1 MSNAILVSTIEKIVS
16 GNKGILAADEST
28 NTVQKRLAGVGV
40 ESTNESRRDWRHLL
54 FACRDAAPFIGGA
67 ILYDET
73 IRQNAA
79 DGTPLTEILRQ
90 HSIVPG
96 IKVDTG
102 AKLLAHSRNETVT
115 EGLDGLRER
124 LAEYRELG
132 AGFAKWRAVI
142 NIGDGRPSTNAIQ
155 ANAHALARY
164 AALCQEAN
172 IVPIVEPEVMMTGG
186 HSVET
191 CYQVTE
197 STLKTVFSELNMQR
211 VDLEGILLKPNMILS
226 GKGCPTQASP
236 ERVADMTIRCF
247 SHAVPAIVPACVFL
261 SGGQSEIQ
269 ATQNL
274 QAINSSTKLP
284 WIMSFSYG
292 RALQESALKTWAGDA
307 TRVEAAQRA
316 YSHRARCNSAAV
328 AGNYNASLELE
339 LDNA

>member
-1 MSNAILVSTIEKIVS
+1 MSNAVLVSTIEKIVS

-40 ESTNESRRDWRHLL
+40 ESTNETRRDWRNLL
-54 FACRDAAPFIGGA
+54 FSCADAAPFIGGA

-90 HSIVPG
+90 HAIVPG

-102 AKLLAHSRNETVT
+102 AKHLAGSRNETIT
-115 EGLDGLRER
+115 EGLDGLRDR

-142 NIGDGRPSTNAIQ
+142 NIGEGRPSTNSIQ

-186 HSVET
+186 HSIET

-211 VDLEGILLKPNMILS
+211 VDLEGILLKPNMVIS
-226 GKGCPTQASP
+226 GKDCPTQASS
-236 ERVADMTIRCF
+236 ERVAELTIRCF

-261 SGGQSEIQ
+261 SGGQTEVQ
-269 ATQNL
+269 ATENL
-274 QAINSSTKLP
+274 QAINASGQIP

-307 TRVEAAQRA
+307 SKVDAAQRA
-316 YSHRARCNSAAV
+316 YAHRARCNAAA
-328 AGNYNASLELE
+328 AGGTYNASLELE
-339 LDNA
+339 QDNA